1 MIAVIWLHSSK
12 SVSNSRADRSLSCDG
27 GPLANSAHD
36 PRWGRISETYGEV
49 RSSSPLSL
57 RLCLLQTTFI
67 PGDYKL
73 HLGAQDP
80 YLITRMAV
88 TANRA
93 MQLPLQDATGRTF
106 LKTSQTTRHYIGY
119 HQSNQMHEPAI
130 TVTERDLRDQFL
142 PAYEAMQVN
151 GTAWDGMPGGRA
163 EAIMCSYASFDG
175 IPSCACVSLPTQLK
189 PLCDAALC
197 PHNSVPTQL

>member
-1 MIAVIWLHSSK
+1 MHSSK
-12 SVSNSRADRSLSCDG
+12 SDGNDRADRSLSCDG

-49 RSSSPLSL
+49 RSSNRSAL
-57 RLCLLQTTFI
+57 RLRLRLSC
-67 PGDYKL
+67 GC
-73 HLGAQDP
+73 AQDP

-130 TVTERDLRDQFL
+130 T
-142 PAYEAMQVN
+142 
-151 GTAWDGMPGGRA
+151 
-163 EAIMCSYASFDG
+163 
-175 IPSCACVSLPTQLK
+175 
-189 PLCDAALC
+189 
-197 PHNSVPTQL
+197 

>member
-1 MIAVIWLHSSK
+1 MHSSK
-12 SVSNSRADRSLSCDG
+12 SAGDNRANRSLSCDG

-49 RSSSPLSL
+49 RSSNRSACVCACSKRLFIRRRLS
-57 RLCLLQTTFI
+57 C
-67 PGDYKL
+67 GC
-73 HLGAQDP
+73 AQDP

-130 TVTERDLRDQFL
+130 T
-142 PAYEAMQVN
+142 
-151 GTAWDGMPGGRA
+151 
-163 EAIMCSYASFDG
+163 
-175 IPSCACVSLPTQLK
+175 
-189 PLCDAALC
+189 
-197 PHNSVPTQL
+197 